1 LNLFYTIVKGGNY
14 EKVGNIDGIGYFSI
28 VDIDRSGGFRDRRD
42 IYRYHQT
49 RNDCRRPQPVGK
61 CCIAGKYNGF
71 HKRIPTKTCP
81 KPDEGKFI
89 MEIFQDKGCGSK
101 IWGTVTDMKDGTKQ
115 NFEGSVTPRGAC
127 CYIQGVMKR
136 VGAAAPA
143 PVEETKFWGTLCKKG
158 TKWSGNGEYA
168 DSKGCKGTW
177 SMTQM

>member
-1 LNLFYTIVKGGNY
+1 MKRSVSLVGLVIFLSLILTGAVVFATGGTSTVTT
-14 EKVGNIDGIGYFSI
+14 KTGTTVGA
-28 VDIDRSGGFRDRRD
+28 
-42 IYRYHQT
+42 
-49 RNDCRRPQPVGK
+49 PQPPGK

-71 HKRIPTKTCP
+71 HKRIPSKTCP

-101 IWGTVTDMKDGTKQ
+101 IWGTVTDPKDGSKQ
-115 NFEGSVTPRGAC
+115 NFEGKVTARGAC
-127 CYIQGVMKR
+127 CYIEGTMKK
-136 VGAAAPA
+136 VGAAAPV

-158 TKWSGNGEYA
+158 AKWSGNGEYV